1 MFDRLDSRSPIPLY
15 EQIASRIRLGVAAGE
30 LASGQL
36 LPSVRQLAADL
47 RVNPATVVQAY
58 RGLEAEGLVERKHGS
73 GTFVRGV
80 SGERRADEMKR
91 QAEGLVHGMLAE
103 AARRGVSDVELR
115 SAMER
120 ALARGEGGFE

>member
-1 MFDRLDSRSPIPLY
+1 MFDTLDSRSPTPLY
-15 EQIASRIRLGVAAGE
+15 EQIASRIRLAVAAGD
-30 LASGQL
+30 LIAGQL

-73 GTFVRGV
+73 GTFLRQVPA
-80 SGERRADEMKR
+80 SRRVDEMRR
-91 QAEGLVHGMLAE
+91 QAEGLVEAMLSDG
-103 AARRGVSDVELR
+103 ARLGVTDVELR

-120 ALARGEGGFE
+120 ALARGGHE

>member
-1 MFDRLDSRSPIPLY
+1 MFDRLDPRSPTPLY
-15 EQIASRIRLGVAAGE
+15 EQIASRIRLGVAAGD
-30 LASGQL
+30 LAAGQL
-36 LPSVRQLAADL
+36 LPSVRQFAADL

-73 GTFVRGV
+73 VTFVREV
-80 SGERRADEMKR
+80 SSQRRTDEMKR
-91 QAEGLVHGMLAE
+91 QADGLVRGMLAE

-120 ALARGEGGFE
+120 AIARGKGGDD